1 MSFERAGGA
10 VPRRRGRRAQTT
22 SERPGATEFLAGF
35 AFRRG
40 RSRENAE
47 SATMPRLRGAIPL
60 PRNERQTIRSLI
72 PALYCIVFAD
82 RAFCTYEGTTRIPVV
97 AWHGTKQEPDRP
109 VIRLLDKT
117 APAGPVRER
126 RRRSIVQARRH
137 INATT
142 RLNGVPCFLFAAR
155 LP

>member
-1 MSFERAGGA
+1 MSFERAGASSTGT
-10 VPRRRGRRAQTT
+10 PSSDDW
-22 SERPGATEFLAGF
+22 SERPEFLEGF
-35 AFRRG
+35 AFRRSCSPG
-40 RSRENAE
+40 NRDAG

-60 PRNERQTIRSLI
+60 SRNERQTIRSLI

-97 AWHGTKQEPDRP
+97 AWHGTKQEPDRA

-117 APAGPVRER
+117 APAGPAR
-126 RRRSIVQARRH
+126 RRRGIVQARRH

-142 RLNGVPCFLFAAR
+142 RLNGVPCFLFGAR